1 MDLKITQAKS
11 SHFQNSVSF
20 EKASKLLKITG
31 NSSKWQAGLCM
42 LNTGSVS
49 VYYYE
54 MEIKKIKENKA
65 SFMELL
71 LLGDEQENMV
81 HRYLDRGEL
90 YALYDGGLI
99 TVSVVTKEAEKTYE
113 IKNIATYEKF
123 QGKRYGSRMI
133 KFIIENYRNKCDL
146 LLVGTGDNEKTL
158 SFYYRNG
165 FVYSHTVE
173 NFFTDNYDHPMFED
187 GKQLVDMIYLK
198 MDFTQNGEI

>member
-1 MDLKITQAKS
+1 
-11 SHFQNSVSF
+11 
-20 EKASKLLKITG
+20 
-31 NSSKWQAGLCM
+31 M